1 MSQKEFNKN
10 LRKAEFSQNA
20 GYVTM
25 FLLDGNGIPSMK
37 KEDVLQFQNGTV
49 LNITSTS
56 TPQTTEIESG
66 NSRNPLA
73 IISQGEETTLKLEV
87 NMINRD
93 ILAKLQGYYYEEVKE
108 EKLIEQAGVIV
119 VDEDGTVDFG
129 ELDVQ
134 KAIFTQTDGTSYI
147 ATVTEDAEATKGYDK
162 ALTISAE
169 AGTGEKKSHKVDFG
183 KELAG
188 MRLDAYWTYKDDN
201 HIYEAQQKTPIR
213 PYVKIVHSFNA
224 ITSDQLTRKKIT
236 TTWFKM
242 QLDGAVEKTSSK
254 EPQRMTLNFKS
265 LEPKGCKIGE
275 TTITEVPLQS
285 C

>member
-1 MSQKEFNKN
+1 MSQTEFNKN

-129 ELDVQ
+129 ELDIQ

-147 ATVTEDAEATKGYDK
+147 ATLTEDAEAAKGYDK
-162 ALTISAE
+162 ALVIKAE

-183 KELAG
+183 KEMAG
-188 MRLDAYWTYKDDN
+188 MRLDAYWTYKDNN